1 MAIFAMNH
9 LLSWTTVLVAL
20 FLLLSAKVIY
30 QLYFHPLAKFPG
42 PKLAAIT
49 TWYEGYYDIVKKGRY
64 TFELARL
71 HDKYGKSSRLKRIC
85 GHGSNS
91 VRKADLINQV
101 QSSVL
106 APMKFIYETRHTT
119 TLFTA

>member
-1 MAIFAMNH
+1 MALLAMNH

-20 FLLLSAKVIY
+20 VLLLMVKVIY

-49 TWYEGYYDIVKKGRY
+49 TWYEGYYDIIKKGRY

-71 HDKYGKSSRLKRIC
+71 HDKYGKSISHANMQEQGEQC
-85 GHGSNS
+85 TGS
-91 VRKADLINQV
+91 
-101 QSSVL
+101 
-106 APMKFIYETRHTT
+106 
-119 TLFTA
+119 

>member
-1 MAIFAMNH
+1 MALLAMNH

-20 FLLLSAKVIY
+20 VLLLVAKVIY

-49 TWYEGYYDIVKKGRY
+49 TWYEGYYDIIKKGRY

-71 HDKYGKSSRLKRIC
+71 HDKYGRSFSHAKMQRVEQQLRS
-85 GHGSNS
+85 
-91 VRKADLINQV
+91 
-101 QSSVL
+101 
-106 APMKFIYETRHTT
+106 
-119 TLFTA
+119 